1 MLKYS
6 EVINLNCNEFIDNLK
21 NAFFSLGIN
30 DVYVKN
36 ESLIIPIDE
45 EEGMPKYK
53 IAATFIEEGYL
64 SIYTSFKHNAVL
76 KKELTELLKVTNI
89 FNEQS
94 FLKFI
99 VKKEF
104 IKVEYNLAEL
114 QSNDVDKIIRIITI
128 IPNILFDFYKDLVK
142 YLA

>member
-1 MLKYS
+1 MNCIDFLISLK
-6 EVINLNCNEFIDNLK
+6 NEFNTLGVNDILIKDNT
-21 NAFFSLGIN
+21 
-30 DVYVKN
+30 
-36 ESLIIPIDE
+36 LIIPIDE
-45 EEGMPKYK
+45 EEGMPSYK
-53 IAATFIEEGYL
+53 IAVTMIEEGYL

-76 KKELTELLKVTNI
+76 KKELVELLKVVNT

-104 IKVEYNLAEL
+104 VKVEYNIAEL
-114 QSNDVDKIIRIITI
+114 EKDDVKKVIRVISI
-128 IPNILFDFYKDLVK
+128 IPNILFDFYNDLVK

>member
-1 MLKYS
+1 M
-6 EVINLNCNEFIDNLK
+6 NCSEFIINIK
-21 NAFFSLGIN
+21 NAFNELGVK
-30 DVYVKN
+30 DVVVKN
-36 ESLIIPIDE
+36 DTLIVPIDE
-45 EEGMPKYK
+45 EEKMPGYK
-53 IAATFIEEGYL
+53 IAVSMIEEGYL

-76 KKELTELLKVTNI
+76 KKELVELLKIVNT

-104 IKVEYNLAEL
+104 IKVEYNMAEL
-114 QSNDVDKIIRIITI
+114 DTVDVEKVIRIISI
-128 IPNILFDFYKDLVK
+128 IPNLLFVFYQDFVK

>member
-1 MLKYS
+1 MNCIDFLISLK
-6 EVINLNCNEFIDNLK
+6 NEFNTLGVNDILIKDNT
-21 NAFFSLGIN
+21 
-30 DVYVKN
+30 
-36 ESLIIPIDE
+36 LIIPIDE
-45 EEGMPKYK
+45 EEGMPSYK
-53 IAATFIEEGYL
+53 IAITMIEEGYL

-76 KKELTELLKVTNI
+76 KKELVELLKVVNT

-104 IKVEYNLAEL
+104 VKVEYNIAEL
-114 QSNDVDKIIRIITI
+114 EKDDVKKVIRVISI
-128 IPNILFDFYKDLVK
+128 IPNILFEFYKDLVK

>member
-1 MLKYS
+1 MNCIDFLISLK
-6 EVINLNCNEFIDNLK
+6 NEFNTLGVNDILIKDNT
-21 NAFFSLGIN
+21 
-30 DVYVKN
+30 
-36 ESLIIPIDE
+36 LIIPIDE
-45 EEGMPKYK
+45 EEGMPSYK
-53 IAATFIEEGYL
+53 IAVTMIEEGYL

-76 KKELTELLKVTNI
+76 KKELVELLKVVNT

-104 IKVEYNLAEL
+104 VKVEYNIAEL
-114 QSNDVDKIIRIITI
+114 EKDDVKKVIRVISI
-128 IPNILFDFYKDLVK
+128 IPNILFEFYRDLVK

>member
-1 MLKYS
+1 MNCIDFLISLK
-6 EVINLNCNEFIDNLK
+6 NEFNTLGVNDILIKDNT
-21 NAFFSLGIN
+21 
-30 DVYVKN
+30 
-36 ESLIIPIDE
+36 LIIPIDE
-45 EEGMPKYK
+45 EEGMPSYK
-53 IAATFIEEGYL
+53 IAVTMIEEGYL

-76 KKELTELLKVTNI
+76 KKELVELLKVVNT

-104 IKVEYNLAEL
+104 VKVEYNIAEL
-114 QSNDVDKIIRIITI
+114 EKDDVNKVIRVISI
-128 IPNILFDFYKDLVK
+128 IPNILFEFYKDLVK

>member
-1 MLKYS
+1 MNCIDFLISLK
-6 EVINLNCNEFIDNLK
+6 NEFNTLGVNDILIKDNT
-21 NAFFSLGIN
+21 
-30 DVYVKN
+30 
-36 ESLIIPIDE
+36 LIIPIDE
-45 EEGMPKYK
+45 EEGMPSYK
-53 IAATFIEEGYL
+53 IAVTMIEEGYL

-76 KKELTELLKVTNI
+76 KKELVELLKVVNT

-104 IKVEYNLAEL
+104 IKVEYNIAEL
-114 QSNDVDKIIRIITI
+114 EKDDVKKVIRVISI
-128 IPNILFDFYKDLVK
+128 IPNILFEFYKDLVK

>member
-1 MLKYS
+1 MNCIDFLISLK
-6 EVINLNCNEFIDNLK
+6 NEFNTLGVNDILIKDNT
-21 NAFFSLGIN
+21 
-30 DVYVKN
+30 
-36 ESLIIPIDE
+36 LIIPIDE
-45 EEGMPKYK
+45 EEGMPSYK
-53 IAATFIEEGYL
+53 IAVTMIEEGYL

-76 KKELTELLKVTNI
+76 KKELVELLKVVNT

-104 IKVEYNLAEL
+104 VNVEYNIAEL
-114 QSNDVDKIIRIITI
+114 EKDDVNKVIRVISI
-128 IPNILFDFYKDLVK
+128 IPNILFEFYKDLVK

>member
-1 MLKYS
+1 MNCIDFLISLK
-6 EVINLNCNEFIDNLK
+6 NEFNTLGVNDILIKDNT
-21 NAFFSLGIN
+21 
-30 DVYVKN
+30 
-36 ESLIIPIDE
+36 LIIPIDE
-45 EEGMPKYK
+45 EEGMPSYK
-53 IAATFIEEGYL
+53 IAVTMIEEGYL

-76 KKELTELLKVTNI
+76 KKELVELLKVVNV

-104 IKVEYNLAEL
+104 VKVEYGIAEL
-114 QSNDVDKIIRIITI
+114 EKDDVKKVIRVISI
-128 IPNILFDFYKDLVK
+128 IPNILFEFYKDLVK

>member
-1 MLKYS
+1 MNCIDFLISLK
-6 EVINLNCNEFIDNLK
+6 NEFNTLGVNDILIKDNT
-21 NAFFSLGIN
+21 
-30 DVYVKN
+30 
-36 ESLIIPIDE
+36 LIIPIDE
-45 EEGMPKYK
+45 EEGMPSYK
-53 IAATFIEEGYL
+53 IAVTMIEEDYL

-76 KKELTELLKVTNI
+76 KKELVELLKVVNT

-104 IKVEYNLAEL
+104 VKVEYNIAEL
-114 QSNDVDKIIRIITI
+114 EKEDVKKVIRVISI
-128 IPNILFDFYKDLVK
+128 IPNILFEFYSDLVK

>member
-1 MLKYS
+1 MNCIDFLISLK
-6 EVINLNCNEFIDNLK
+6 NEFNTLGVNDILIKDNT
-21 NAFFSLGIN
+21 
-30 DVYVKN
+30 
-36 ESLIIPIDE
+36 LIIPIDE
-45 EEGMPKYK
+45 EEGMPSYK
-53 IAATFIEEGYL
+53 IAVTMIEEGFL

-76 KKELTELLKVTNI
+76 KKELVELLKVVNT

-104 IKVEYNLAEL
+104 VKVEYNIAEL
-114 QSNDVDKIIRIITI
+114 EKDDVKKVIRVISI
-128 IPNILFDFYKDLVK
+128 IPNILFEFYKDLVK

>member
-1 MLKYS
+1 MNCIGFLISLK
-6 EVINLNCNEFIDNLK
+6 NEFNTLGVNDILIKDNT
-21 NAFFSLGIN
+21 
-30 DVYVKN
+30 
-36 ESLIIPIDE
+36 LIIPIDE
-45 EEGMPKYK
+45 EEGMPSYK
-53 IAATFIEEGYL
+53 IAVTMIEEGYL

-76 KKELTELLKVTNI
+76 KKELVELLKVVNT

-104 IKVEYNLAEL
+104 VKVEYNIAEL
-114 QSNDVDKIIRIITI
+114 EKDDVKKVIRVISI
-128 IPNILFDFYKDLVK
+128 IPNILFEFYKDLVK

>member
-1 MLKYS
+1 MNCIDFLISLK
-6 EVINLNCNEFIDNLK
+6 NEFNTLGVNDILIKDNT
-21 NAFFSLGIN
+21 
-30 DVYVKN
+30 
-36 ESLIIPIDE
+36 LIIPIDE
-45 EEGMPKYK
+45 EEGMPGYK
-53 IAATFIEEGYL
+53 IAVTMIEEGYL

-76 KKELTELLKVTNI
+76 KKELVELLKVVNT

-104 IKVEYNLAEL
+104 IKVEYNIAEL
-114 QSNDVDKIIRIITI
+114 EKDDVKKVIRVISI
-128 IPNILFDFYKDLVK
+128 IPNILFEFYKDLVK

>member
-1 MLKYS
+1 MNCIDFLISLK
-6 EVINLNCNEFIDNLK
+6 NEFNTLGVNDILIKDNT
-21 NAFFSLGIN
+21 
-30 DVYVKN
+30 
-36 ESLIIPIDE
+36 LIIPIDE
-45 EEGMPKYK
+45 EEGMPSYK
-53 IAATFIEEGYL
+53 IAITMIEEGYL

-76 KKELTELLKVTNI
+76 KKELVELLKVVNT

-104 IKVEYNLAEL
+104 VKVEYNIAEL
-114 QSNDVDKIIRIITI
+114 EKDDVKKVIRVISI
-128 IPNILFDFYKDLVK
+128 IPNILFEFYRDLVK

>member
-1 MLKYS
+1 MNCIDFLISLK
-6 EVINLNCNEFIDNLK
+6 NEFNTLGVNDILIKDNT
-21 NAFFSLGIN
+21 
-30 DVYVKN
+30 
-36 ESLIIPIDE
+36 LIIPIDE
-45 EEGMPKYK
+45 EEGMPSYK
-53 IAATFIEEGYL
+53 IAVTMIEEGYL

-76 KKELTELLKVTNI
+76 KKELVELLKVVNT

-104 IKVEYNLAEL
+104 VKVEYNIAEL
-114 QSNDVDKIIRIITI
+114 EKDDVKKVIRVISI
-128 IPNILFDFYKDLVK
+128 IPNILFEFYSDLVK

>member
-1 MLKYS
+1 MNCIDFLISLK
-6 EVINLNCNEFIDNLK
+6 NEFNTLGVNDILIKDNT
-21 NAFFSLGIN
+21 
-30 DVYVKN
+30 
-36 ESLIIPIDE
+36 LIIPIDE
-45 EEGMPKYK
+45 EEGMPSYK
-53 IAATFIEEGYL
+53 IAVTMIEEGYL

-76 KKELTELLKVTNI
+76 KKELVELLKVVNT

-104 IKVEYNLAEL
+104 VKVEYNIAEL
-114 QSNDVDKIIRIITI
+114 EKDDVKKVIRVISI
-128 IPNILFDFYKDLVK
+128 IPNILFEFYKDLVK

>member
-1 MLKYS
+1 MNCIDFLISLK
-6 EVINLNCNEFIDNLK
+6 NEFNTLGVNDILIKDNT
-21 NAFFSLGIN
+21 
-30 DVYVKN
+30 
-36 ESLIIPIDE
+36 LIIPIDE
-45 EEGMPKYK
+45 EEGMPSYK
-53 IAATFIEEGYL
+53 IAVTMIEEGYL

-76 KKELTELLKVTNI
+76 KKELVELLKVVNT

-104 IKVEYNLAEL
+104 VKVEYNIAEL
-114 QSNDVDKIIRIITI
+114 EKDDVKKVIRVISI
-128 IPNILFDFYKDLVK
+128 IPNILFEFYKDLVT

>member
-1 MLKYS
+1 MNCIDFLISLK
-6 EVINLNCNEFIDNLK
+6 NEFNTLGVNDILIKDNT
-21 NAFFSLGIN
+21 
-30 DVYVKN
+30 
-36 ESLIIPIDE
+36 LIIPIDE
-45 EEGMPKYK
+45 EEGMPGYK
-53 IAATFIEEGYL
+53 IAVTMIEEGYL

-76 KKELTELLKVTNI
+76 KKELVELLKVVNT

-104 IKVEYNLAEL
+104 VKVEYNIAEL
-114 QSNDVDKIIRIITI
+114 EKDDVKKVIRVISI
-128 IPNILFDFYKDLVK
+128 IPNILFEFYKDLVK

>member
-1 MLKYS
+1 MNCIDFLISLK
-6 EVINLNCNEFIDNLK
+6 NEFNTLGVNDILIKDNT
-21 NAFFSLGIN
+21 
-30 DVYVKN
+30 
-36 ESLIIPIDE
+36 LIIPIDE
-45 EEGMPKYK
+45 EEGMPSYK
-53 IAATFIEEGYL
+53 IAVTMIEEGYL

-76 KKELTELLKVTNI
+76 KKELVELLKVVNT

-104 IKVEYNLAEL
+104 VKVEYNIAEVEKD
-114 QSNDVDKIIRIITI
+114 DVKKVIRVISI
-128 IPNILFDFYKDLVK
+128 IPNILFEFYKDLVK

>member
-1 MLKYS
+1 MNCSDFLISLK
-6 EVINLNCNEFIDNLK
+6 NEFNTLGVNDILIKDNT
-21 NAFFSLGIN
+21 
-30 DVYVKN
+30 
-36 ESLIIPIDE
+36 LIIPIDE
-45 EEGMPKYK
+45 EEEMPSYK
-53 IAATFIEEGYL
+53 IAVTMIEEGYL

-76 KKELTELLKVTNI
+76 KKELVELLKVVNT

-104 IKVEYNLAEL
+104 VKVEYNIAEL
-114 QSNDVDKIIRIITI
+114 EKEDVKKVIRVISI
-128 IPNILFDFYKDLVK
+128 IPNILFEFYSDLVK